1 MTKRNPEPSVTLD
14 YESLIHQIWDE
25 GQCALSHAVQM
36 PRRCLPEDS
45 RMIFGGKAVT
55 HYDFVWK
62 ELGIRATLLL
72 YQGKSHGEICFGAV
86 SNKDIKL
93 LGKIDFTWNSKTNK
107 FEENDA

>member
-1 MTKRNPEPSVTLD
+1 MTKRNPEPSVTL
-14 YESLIHQIWDE
+14 ESLIHQIWDK
-25 GQCALSHAVQM
+25 GQCAPSHAVDM

-72 YQGKSHGEICFGAV
+72 YQGKSDGEVCFGAV